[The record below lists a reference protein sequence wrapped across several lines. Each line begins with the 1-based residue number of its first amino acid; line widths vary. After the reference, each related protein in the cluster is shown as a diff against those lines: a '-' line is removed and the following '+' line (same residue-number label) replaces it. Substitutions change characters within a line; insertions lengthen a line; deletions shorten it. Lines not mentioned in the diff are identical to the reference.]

1 MAQANAGDLT
11 QKYKS
16 AMALQIKGETEP
28 ALSIYRELLDQNP
41 KIAEVHFQIGRI
53 MLAKFQLHD
62 AVKFFQNAVLLKP
75 AESAIW
81 DQLTTAAAQ
90 LGDAKTSK
98 NILKLLKTSG
108 LPPQHKKTFRTRLEN
123 KAGKSKMIVGE
134 QEKQT
139 INTLVSLMNQGQFA
153 KAELIATQAL
163 GKYPTTAVFALI
175 TATAQFRLGKIEP
188 ASAHF
193 KRAITLNPKYAEAYN
208 EFGNMLMETG
218 KIELA
223 IQQFQNALKYAPKM
237 TAALLNL
244 GTALIKDNRAVNAIE
259 FLRRAQSLDPKNHQI
274 ASRLGMALGMNTEHE
289 ESSKQLQFAIEHGSN
304 SPDVYVY
311 LGTSLSE
318 LGKIEAAR
326 DAYNHALKLDPDFV
340 LAEFRLGILE
350 QIQGNFDIAN
360 THIKRAME
368 LDPDNAEFC
377 LRYATSNKIDPSDPI
392 FTRLK
397 KIADDTEQPLDNR
410 RSASFAITKIL
421 EDAKEYEQAF
431 PYLKLANDLNLEI
444 YPYDVAERVTYISQL
459 QELFA
464 DFSVSDA
471 SVHGYTDAAPIFV
484 TSMPRSG
491 STLVEQIIASHSQ
504 VTGVG
509 EVGHAVTTAR
519 SLILREGGKFQP
531 ADKITPDEIHGMGE
545 FIATKLSELA
555 GDNNRVADKS
565 IQTYTMMGLVQ
576 AALPKAKIVV
586 VNRDPRDNLLS
597 IYRNKFTDG
606 THSYAYDLHALGI
619 YYNKF
624 VDMVNFWR
632 AKMPNQFYE
641 IQYED
646 LIDNPEEETRKLIDF
661 CDLEWEDAC
670 LNFHQS
676 KREIKTLSVYQ
687 VRQPIYKSSMKAWQ
701 RYEAELK
708 PMFDALKEGGNY
720 PS

>member
-1 MAQANAGDLT
+1 MTQANAGDLT

-16 AMALQIKGETEP
+16 AMALQGKGETES
-28 ALSIYRELLDQNP
+28 ALSIYREILDQNP
-41 KIAEVHFQIGRI
+41 KIAEVHFQVGRI
-53 MLAKFQLHD
+53 MLASYQFSD
-62 AVKFFQNAVLLKP
+62 AVKFFQNAARLKP
-75 AESAIW
+75 AEPAIW

-90 LGDAKTSK
+90 LGDTKTSN

-123 KAGKSKMIVGE
+123 KAAKSKMIVGE
-134 QEKQT
+134 HEKQT

-153 KAELIATQAL
+153 KAEQVATQAL
-163 GKYPTTAVFALI
+163 GKYPNTAVFALI
-175 TATAQFRLGKIEP
+175 AATAQHRLGKHDP
-188 ASAHF
+188 AAAHF

-208 EFGNMLMETG
+208 EYGIMLLETD
-218 KIELA
+218 KITPA
-223 IQQFQNALKYAPKM
+223 IQQFQTALKYAPKM
-237 TAALLNL
+237 TGALLNL
-244 GTALIKDNRAVNAIE
+244 GTALIKDNRAPNAIE
-259 FLRRAQSLDPKNHQI
+259 FLRRAQSQDPQNPQI
-274 ASRLGMALGMNTEHE
+274 ATRLGMALGMNTEHD
-289 ESSKQLQFAIEHGSN
+289 ESIKQLRLAIENGADT
-304 SPDVYVY
+304 PDIYVY
-311 LGTSLSE
+311 LGTSLTE
-318 LGKIEAAR
+318 LGQNEAAR
-326 DAYNHALKLDPDFV
+326 DAYNHALKLDRDFV
-340 LAEFRLGILE
+340 LAEFRLGTLE
-350 QIQGNFDIAN
+350 QLLGNFETAN

-377 LRYATSNKIDPSDPI
+377 LRFATANKIDLNDPI
-392 FTRLK
+392 LTKLK
-397 KIADDTEQPLDNR
+397 KIAGDKKQPLDNR

-431 PYLKLANDLNLEI
+431 PYLKQANDLNLEV
-444 YPYDVAERVTYISQL
+444 YPYDVAERITYTSQL
-459 QELFA
+459 KELFK
-464 DFSVSDA
+464 DFSVADA
-471 SVHGYTDAAPIFV
+471 SRHGYTDAAPIFV

-519 SLILREGGKFQP
+519 SLILRDGGKFYP

-545 FIATKLSELA
+545 FIATKLQELA

-576 AALPKAKIVV
+576 AALPKAKIVI

-619 YYNKF
+619 YYNQYI
-624 VDMVNFWR
+624 DIVNFWR
-632 AKMPNQFYE
+632 EKMPNQFYE

-661 CDLEWEDAC
+661 CGLEWEDSC

-701 RYEAELK
+701 RYETELK